1 MRREIIRY
9 RWVFVVTMFLFLF
22 YHQLIGFLV
31 EPLTMVFRE
40 ISSVS
45 DLWLN
50 IELPLDIIFALIFF
64 LVWGILFDSHSRR
77 RLISL
82 AGFLWG
88 VSAWLMALAPTFA
101 LFNVSKAISG
111 VDRASHSGIYAMV
124 GDLFK
129 PTNRGKILG
138 LLLLAQPLA
147 LLFAVI
153 LSDRL
158 EDMLQWRSVFL
169 MLGAIGFLL
178 ALMIHN
184 FVKEPKRGAKEPAL
198 GDVEMTGTY
207 QFDWDLAKTAITK
220 PGLILMCVYIFFGMI
235 PWIVM
240 SDGMLNYLR
249 ALNGFEPLDIYLI
262 LLPIMFG
269 ITLGYPIGGLLG
281 DALFRFKKNG
291 RLLISLVGVIAPS
304 ICLYYAFRGQN
315 VQGQGFLVS
324 ILLMGFFMA
333 FPWSN
338 IFASV
343 MDITLPELRASAFG
357 LALVFQT
364 VSVLVSPLILSLG
377 QRTVGLIDTI
387 VWLSIGAWAICL
399 VILVLLL
406 IFVPRDIE
414 KLRRHMAYRSH
425 LEVRLQKEKH
435 R

>member
-1 MRREIIRY
+1 MRKEIIRY

-22 YHQLIGFLV
+22 YQQLIGFLI
-31 EPLTMVFRE
+31 EPLTMVFRGV
-40 ISSVS
+40 SSFS

-50 IELPLDIIFALIFF
+50 IELPIDIFFALIFF
-64 LVWGILFDSHSRR
+64 LVWGILFDRLSRR
-77 RLISL
+77 SLISL

-147 LLFAVI
+147 LFFAVI
-153 LSDRL
+153 MSDRL
-158 EDMLQWRSVFL
+158 EDLIQWRSVFL

-178 ALMIHN
+178 AVMIHN

-207 QFDWDLAKTAITK
+207 QFDWDLAKNAFTK
-220 PGLILMCVYIFFGMI
+220 PGLILMYVYIFFSI
-235 PWIVM
+235 FPWVVM
-240 SDGMLNYLR
+240 SEGFLNFLR
-249 ALNGFEPLDIYLI
+249 EITGLQTLEFYLI
-262 LLPIMFG
+262 LTPIMFG
-269 ITLGYPIGGLLG
+269 ITLGFPVGGLLG

-357 LALVFQT
+357 LALIFQT
-364 VSVLVSPLILSLG
+364 IGVLVSPLILSLA
-377 QRTVGLIDTI
+377 QRTMGLIDTLL
-387 VWLSIGAWAICL
+387 WLSIGAWAICL

-425 LEVRLQKEKH
+425 LEVRLQQEKQ

>member
-50 IELPLDIIFALIFF
+50 IELPIDIFFAFIFF
-64 LVWGILFDSHSRR
+64 LVWGILFDRHSRR
-77 RLISL
+77 RLMSL

-101 LFNVSKAISG
+101 LFNISKAISG

-153 LSDRL
+153 MSDRL
-158 EDMLQWRSVFL
+158 EDILQWRSVFI

-178 ALMIHN
+178 AVMIHN

-198 GDVEMTGTY
+198 GDIEMTGTY
-207 QFDWDLAKTAITK
+207 QFDWDLAINAITK
-220 PGLILMCVYIFFGMI
+220 PGLILVYVYIFFSII
-235 PWIVM
+235 PWVVM
-240 SDGMLNYLR
+240 SEGFLNFLREMTDLQTFEFYLV
-249 ALNGFEPLDIYLI
+249 
-262 LLPIMFG
+262 LLPIMVG
-269 ITLGYPIGGLLG
+269 ITLGFPVGGLLG
-281 DALFRFKKNG
+281 DELFRFTKNG

-304 ICLYYAFRGQN
+304 FCLYYAFKSQN
-315 VQGQGFLVS
+315 VLGQGSLVS
-324 ILLMGFFMA
+324 ILMMGFFMT

-338 IFASV
+338 MFASV
-343 MDITLPELRASAFG
+343 MDITLPELRASAF
-357 LALVFQT
+357 AFVLVFQT
-364 VSVLVSPLILSLG
+364 LGVLVSPFILSLV
-377 QRTVGLIDTI
+377 QRYVGLIDAI
-387 VWLSIGAWAICL
+387 MWLSIGAWAVCL

-406 IFVPRDIE
+406 ILVPRDIE
-414 KLRRHMAYRSH
+414 ELRRHMAYRSH
-425 LEVRLQKEKH
+425 LEVRLQQEKQ

>member
-31 EPLTMVFRE
+31 EPLTMVFRG
-40 ISSVS
+40 IASVS
-45 DLWLN
+45 DLWLDF
-50 IELPLDIIFALIFF
+50 ELPINVLFAIFLF
-64 LVWGILFDSHSRR
+64 LVWGILYDRHSRR

-101 LFNVSKAISG
+101 LFNVSKAVSG
-111 VDRASHSGIYAMV
+111 IDRASHSGIYAMV

-138 LLLLAQPLA
+138 LLLLAQPMA
-147 LLFAVI
+147 LLFAEI
-153 LSDRL
+153 LSDQL
-158 EDMLQWRSVFL
+158 EDMLQWRSVML

-198 GDVEMTGTY
+198 GNVQMTGTY

-220 PGLILMCVYIFFGMI
+220 PGLIFLFVYMFFGII

-249 ALNGFEPLDIYLI
+249 ALSGFEQLDIYLL

-281 DALFRFKKNG
+281 DVLFRFNKNG
-291 RLLISLVGVIAPS
+291 RLLISLIGVIAPS
-304 ICLYYAFRGQN
+304 ICLYYAFKGQN

-324 ILLMGFFMA
+324 ILMMGFFMA

-343 MDITLPELRASAFG
+343 MDITLPELRASAFA

-364 VSVLVSPLILSLG
+364 IGVLVSPFILSLVQG
-377 QRTVGLIDTI
+377 TIGLIDTI
-387 VWLSIGAWAICL
+387 LWLSIGAWAICF

-425 LEVRLQKEKH
+425 LEVRLQREKQ